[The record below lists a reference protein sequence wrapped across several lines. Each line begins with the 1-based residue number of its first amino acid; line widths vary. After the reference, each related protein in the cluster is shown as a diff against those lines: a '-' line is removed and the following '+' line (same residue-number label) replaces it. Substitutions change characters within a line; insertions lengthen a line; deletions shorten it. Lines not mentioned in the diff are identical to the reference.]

1 MPLVINSNISSLN
14 AQRQLVSSGMEMDQA
29 MERLSSG
36 RRINSAADDAAGLV
50 ISNRMTSQIRGL
62 DRAVANAND
71 GISMIQTAEGAMDE
85 STNILQRMRELSIQS
100 ANGIYSDAD
109 RMTLDAE
116 VQQLIAELDRIADT
130 TSFNGQLLLDG
141 SLGDV
146 SLQVG
151 ADANQT
157 IDFEIQALDAQT
169 LGMGSTSV
177 DALGAAA
184 DLGTSSL
191 DLEFNSVLINGQS
204 ILEAG
209 ETYTGG
215 TDDVHELVD
224 AINENINGVSAS
236 LIAEAEFTTTGD
248 GVLENGD
255 TVDITI
261 TDTSGNATSF
271 SVTDTQSMADLVA
284 AINEE
289 GSGLVSA
296 SLNDDGE
303 LVVSAQDA
311 ASIQIDDTTTGNLAL
326 GATGVQAYSQ
336 IVLSSDNGDPI
347 TIERGTNGSYADLTS
362 LGFREN
368 SDAGT
373 VEGVGIANASVAWG
387 VGDITIN
394 GQAVTDVENTDSLGG
409 KVDAIN
415 ELTAQTGVTAEA
427 FVSAEIETGGA
438 TLSAGAYNINGV
450 TIAAATANTAEAFII
465 AINDQTDL
473 TGVSAVLSGT
483 TIQLEGNASAITFG
497 TLGTAFG
504 TSQLLES
511 NGSAAAI
518 ASGDAI
524 DGGIRLTSE
533 SGNAISIELGDNAT
547 LAEHGFLE
555 TNATAEGSFGTAI
568 SSISIASQRGAQDA
582 IDVID
587 NALETINGLRANLG
601 AVNNRLEFTMSN
613 LSNIS
618 ENTSAARSRIQ
629 DADFA
634 AETAA
639 LSRAQVLQQA
649 SQAMLAQANAAPQQV
664 LSLLQ

>member
-1 MPLVINSNISSLN
+1 MPLVINSNIGSLN

-50 ISNRMTSQIRGL
+50 ISNRMDSQIRGL

-71 GISMIQTAEGAMDE
+71 GISLIQTAEGAMDE

-109 RMTLDAE
+109 RATLDAE
-116 VQQLIAELDRIADT
+116 VQQLISELDRIAET
-130 TSFNGQLLLDG
+130 TAFNGQSLLDG
-141 SLGDV
+141 SLGEI

-151 ADANQT
+151 SEANET

-177 DALGAAA
+177 DLLGGAA
-184 DLGTSSL
+184 DLTNTAL
-191 DLEFNSVLINGQS
+191 DLEYNSVLINGQS

-224 AINENINGVSAS
+224 AINENVNGVSAS

-248 GVLENGD
+248 GVLQNGE
-255 TVDITI
+255 TVDVTI
-261 TDTSGNATSF
+261 TDTSGNTTSF
-271 SVTDTQSMADLVA
+271 SVTDTQNMDELVD
-284 AINEE
+284 AINAG

-303 LVVSAQDA
+303 LVVSTQNA
-311 ASIQIDDTTTGNLAL
+311 ASIQVDDGSTGAAAL
-326 GATGVQAYSQ
+326 GATGAVENSQ
-336 IVLSSDNGDPI
+336 IVLTADDGDAI
-347 TIERGTNGSYADLTS
+347 TIERGTNGSYADLTN

-368 SDAGT
+368 TNPGT
-373 VEGVGIANASVAWG
+373 IEGIGIANASVAWG

-394 GQAVTDVENTDSLGG
+394 GEAITDVDDTDSLGG
-409 KVDAIN
+409 KIDAIN
-415 ELTAQTGVTAEA
+415 DLTDQTGVTAEA
-427 FVSAEIETGGA
+427 FVSAEIETDGA

-473 TGVSAVLSGT
+473 TGVTAVLSGT
-483 TIQLEGNASAITFG
+483 TIQLEGNASSITFG

-504 TSQLLES
+504 TAQLLES

-524 DGGIRLTSE
+524 DGGIQLTSE
-533 SGNAISIELGDNAT
+533 SGNPISVELGDNAT

-555 TNATAEGSFGTAI
+555 ANATSEGSFGTAI
-568 SSISIASQRGAQDA
+568 SSISISTQQGAQDA
-582 IDVID
+582 VDVID
-587 NALETINGLRANLG
+587 NALDTINGLRADLG
-601 AVNNRLEFTMSN
+601 AVNNRLDFTVSN

-664 LSLLQ
+664 LSLLR